1 MAEAQELKK
10 KRTFRKFVY
19 RGVDLEQL
27 LEMNELVVFIYIS
40 VYNFVFRQ
48 QFSKLLPARQ
58 RRKINRGLNRKH
70 KSLLTRLRKAKL
82 AAPELTKPECVKT
95 HLRDM
100 IVLPE
105 MVGCV
110 VGIHSGK
117 AYNQVY
123 CFKNISI

>member
-27 LEMNELVVFIYIS
+27 LEMNE
-40 VYNFVFRQ
+40 Q

-123 CFKNISI
+123 CF